1 MSKTIVQTKLIC
13 GNGAEEI
20 QDQVNNFLIDNN
32 IGPSELIDIKM
43 TECISS
49 WSALIIYKT
58 SSY

>member
-1 MSKTIVQTKLIC
+1 MSKTIVQTRLIC
-13 GNGAEEI
+13 GAGIEEI
-20 QDQVNNFLIDNN
+20 QDQINNFLIDNN
-32 IGPSELIDIKM
+32 IGSSELIDIKM